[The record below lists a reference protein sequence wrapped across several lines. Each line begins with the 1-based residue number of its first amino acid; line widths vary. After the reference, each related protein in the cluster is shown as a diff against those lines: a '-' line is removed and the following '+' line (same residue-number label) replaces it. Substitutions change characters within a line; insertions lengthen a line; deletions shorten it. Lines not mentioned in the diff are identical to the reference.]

1 MASRSTVPTQE
12 VLSSNKRQDCYR
24 RADSNITKNKLLTEF
39 QALIAFACYDSP
51 SISQSGISEMPPL
64 MAKLC
69 FGDKDSNPDVICY
82 KDQFLAG
89 LNKFQGLFSNDVDSN
104 ASNGET
110 VLTMLPCLHRQSS
123 LNIYVGEGSIEKGI
137 LSRKSLFNATATI
150 SGRTLLRLAKEV
162 LSNCKKM
169 MALVMACDSPYK
181 DGHFPS
187 DCTWDDY
194 AKWCLVVFQ
203 RSDTDGAHGADYS
216 QIITCPT
223 TNQEKKDLPRDAGH
237 VTPSM
242 TLERAHNPSTL
253 LKEDGGT
260 YERLSQ
266 ALLDQEDRGVT
277 TSEVLE
283 HNEEQTVRDTIPPGY
298 FFKGFLAW
306 SLWGLIPVVESSTT
320 TMKSLLFGNAKVDTS
335 FGGRSASL

>member
-12 VLSSNKRQDCYR
+12 VLPSNKRHDRSR
-24 RADSNITKNKLLTEF
+24 RADSNLTKKLLTEF

-51 SISQSGISEMPPL
+51 SISQGGISMTEASMEQL
-64 MAKLC
+64 MTRLC
-69 FGDKDSNPDVICY
+69 FGDKDRNPDVICY

-89 LNKFQGLFSNDVDSN
+89 LNKFQGMFSDDVDSN

-110 VLTMLPCLHRQSS
+110 ALTMLPCFHRQSS
-123 LNIYVGEGSIEKGI
+123 LNIYVGDGSIEKGL

-162 LSNCKKM
+162 LCNCKKM
-169 MALVMACDSPYK
+169 MALVMARDSPYK
-181 DGHFPS
+181 DGRFPS
-187 DCTWDDY
+187 GSNWDDY
-194 AKWCLVVFQ
+194 AKWCLAAFR
-203 RSDTDGAHGADYS
+203 RSDTDGAHGADNS

-223 TNQEKKDLPRDAGH
+223 TNQEERDSSRDAGN
-237 VTPSM
+237 VIPLT
-242 TLERAHNPSTL
+242 TLERTHDALTL

-260 YERLSQ
+260 DGRSSQ

-277 TSEVLE
+277 MSEVLDR
-283 HNEEQTVRDTIPPGY
+283 NEEQTLRDTIPPGY

-306 SLWGLIPVVESSTT
+306 SL
-320 TMKSLLFGNAKVDTS
+320 
-335 FGGRSASL
+335 